1 MKNIARSYRDEA
13 RRLEALIKEAR
24 SRAKS
29 TNDYSDKAKLRQLY
43 EVHRD
48 LLVLADY
55 LENYYE
61 RKYAYTK
68 NQKTLCDL
76 HCLTKRDER
85 RAGREVE
92 RLAASPGHSE
102 EASGRGDE
110 GVLDALAERR
120 YCYVSVG
127 DDASRDWRD

>member
-1 MKNIARSYRDEA
+1 MKNIAQSYREEA

-24 SRAKS
+24 HRAKS

-48 LLVLADY
+48 LLALADY

-68 NQKTLCDL
+68 NQETLFDL

-85 RAGREVE
+85 RSGREVE
-92 RLAASPGHSE
+92 RFAVTSGHPDETSCC
-102 EASGRGDE
+102 GDE
-110 GVLDALAERR
+110 RVFDALAERG
-120 YCYVSVG
+120 YCYVPVG
-127 DDASRDWRD
+127 HDASRDWRD

>member
-1 MKNIARSYRDEA
+1 MKNIAQSYREEA
-13 RRLEALIKEAR
+13 RRLESLIKEAR
-24 SRAKS
+24 IRAKR

-68 NQKTLCDL
+68 NQETLCDL

-85 RAGREVE
+85 RAGREVGG
-92 RLAASPGHSE
+92 LAATSGDPAE
-102 EASGRGDE
+102 ESCSGDE
-110 GVLDALAERR
+110 RGIDTLTERG
-120 YCYVSVG
+120 YCYVPVG